1 MAGKGNKEIWK
12 YAKGFDVNPQNRHTT
27 GPNRKSFSVLNSS
40 LLEKGIE
47 PLSKKH
53 LTDAY
58 ALIFNA
64 TEAELKELAEDSDVP
79 VAYKI
84 IIDELGNPKMRARA
98 MADYRDYMFGKGVST
113 VEHKFVEQPLFVDI
127 SHRRSIAVLGDSRG
141 TLELDCAD
149 ADAEVIESVL
159 GGEDRDLVGRDS
171 RPDLD
176 DVLSK
181 GELSRIK
188 RRKLRR

>member
-27 GPNRKSFSVLNSS
+27 GPNRKSFSVLNDQ
-40 LLEKGIE
+40 LVAKGVE

-64 TEAELKELAEDSDVP
+64 TESELRELADNADVP

-84 IIDELGNPKMRARA
+84 IIDELANPKMRAKA
-98 MADYRDYMFGKGVST
+98 MSDYRDYMFGKGVST

-127 SHRRSIAVLGDSRG
+127 SHRRSIAGVDHP
-141 TLELDCAD
+141 LELAESQ
-149 ADAEVIESVL
+149 DAEVVESVL
-159 GGEDRDLVGRDS
+159 GDGGKQAKNV
-171 RPDLD
+171 D
-176 DVLSK
+176 DVLSVR
-181 GELSRIK
+181 ELNRIK
-188 RRKLRR
+188 RRKKKK